1 MCYSKECVCERVQV
15 SISRTSVIIN
25 EEVCMCSRK
34 WSVHDLESEDLMYIC
49 KINQK
54 AKIQNAAA

>member
-1 MCYSKECVCERVQV
+1 MCYSKERVCERVQV
-15 SISRTSVIIN
+15 SVSRTSVIIN
-25 EEVCMCSRK
+25 EEVCMCS
-34 WSVHDLESEDLMYIC
+34 SLHDLESEDLMYIC